1 MKTTLS
7 TKIAEERLKTLGTVF
22 SVRDAAKI
30 GFTRL
35 NLKRLTDEGS
45 LLRLE
50 NGIYR
55 LPSKNWDVSLDDFAC
70 TCLRFGKESYIGGL
84 TALAY
89 HQLLNFSP
97 RAIWVVTPSVKR
109 STKHRLIRM
118 TKKIPRDGLE
128 TISGVVRMAGVDRA
142 LVDAFLFSG
151 KVTLQHAFYAARRAF
166 ADQKTT
172 PEKLLLLARSLDLED
187 CILKHWEALQFE

>member
-1 MKTTLS
+1 MENALD
-7 TKIAEERLKTLGTVF
+7 TKNTDEKLKKLTAVF
-22 SVRDAAKI
+22 SAQAAAES
-30 GFTRL
+30 GLTRL
-35 NLKRLTDEGS
+35 TLKRLADAGT

-55 LPSKNWDVSLDDFAC
+55 KHSKNWDVSLDDFAC
-70 TCLRFGKESYIGGL
+70 ACLRFGKESYIGGL
-84 TALAY
+84 TSLAY
-89 HQLLNFSP
+89 HHLLNFSP
-97 RAIWVVTPSVKR
+97 RTIWVVTPSVKR

-118 TKKIPRDGLE
+118 TKKIPHDGVE
-128 TISGVVRMAGVDRA
+128 TISGVVKIAGVDRA
-142 LVDAFLFSG
+142 LVDAFWFPR

-172 PEKLLLLARSLDLED
+172 PEKVLSLAQSLGLEE

>member
-1 MKTTLS
+1 MKTTFEI
-7 TKIAEERLKTLGTVF
+7 KITEENLKTLRAVF
-22 SVRDAAKI
+22 SVHEAAKV
-30 GFTRL
+30 GLTRL
-35 NLKRLTDEGS
+35 NLKRLTDAGM

-55 LPSKNWDVSLDDFAC
+55 KESKNWDVSLDDFAC
-70 TCLRFGKESYIGGL
+70 ACLRFGKESYIGGL
-84 TALAY
+84 TALAF

-118 TKKIPRDGLE
+118 TKKIPRDGVE
-128 TISGVVRMAGVDRA
+128 TISGVVRIAGVERA

-166 ADQKTT
+166 VDQKTT
-172 PEKLLLLARSLDLED
+172 PEKLLSLARSLNLEN

>member
-1 MKTTLS
+1 MKTNLDH
-7 TKIAEERLKTLGTVF
+7 KINEEKLKKLKTIF
-22 SVRDAAKI
+22 SVHEASKI
-30 GFTRL
+30 GLTRL
-35 NLKRLTDEGS
+35 SLKRLTDKGT

-55 LPSKNWDVSLDDFAC
+55 KHSKSWDVSLDDFAC
-70 TCLRFGKESYIGGL
+70 ACLRFGKESYIGGL

-118 TKKIPRDGLE
+118 TKKIPHDGVE
-128 TISGVVRMAGVDRA
+128 TISGVVKMAGVDRS
-142 LVDAFLFSG
+142 LVDAFWFAH
-151 KVTLQHAFYAARRAF
+151 KVTLQHAFFAARRAF
-166 ADQKTT
+166 ADQKTS
-172 PEKLLLLARSLDLED
+172 PEKLLSLARTLGLENY
-187 CILKHWEALQFE
+187 ILKHWEALQFE